1 MASNRHLGRIVAL
14 QSLYE
19 YDFRSEETLDIDD
32 IVARN
37 LRQYEGVIGDSDFV
51 YSLAHAVLDNQQT
64 LDEYIQPAAPEWP
77 VEQIARVDKII
88 LRMSVSELMFKQDT
102 PPKVVI
108 NEAVELGKRFG
119 SDNSSKFVN
128 GVLGTVYRE
137 HIGTEQETAEST
149 EAPEG

>member
-51 YSLAHAVLDNQQT
+51 YSLAHAVLDNQKT

-88 LRMSVSELMFKQDT
+88 LRMSVSELIFKQDT